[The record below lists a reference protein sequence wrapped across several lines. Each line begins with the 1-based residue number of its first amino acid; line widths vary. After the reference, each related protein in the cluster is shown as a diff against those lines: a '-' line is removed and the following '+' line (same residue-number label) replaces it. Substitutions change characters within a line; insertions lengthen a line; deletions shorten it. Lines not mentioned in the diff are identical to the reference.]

1 MTALPSLTVK
11 GRRKSFCD
19 MAYVATQLPTLT
31 RVMMRVWKPKMKM
44 DSISGGIRQATTVHM
59 IFSTD
64 SLLFTWGDME
74 TVQKEDS
81 LSGPGISFTCSS
93 MTFLYRFLSTNLR
106 YS

>member
-1 MTALPSLTVK
+1 
-11 GRRKSFCD
+11 
-19 MAYVATQLPTLT
+19 MASVAIQLATLT
-31 RVMMRVWKPKMKM
+31 SVMMSVWKPKMKM
-44 DSISGGIRQATTVHM
+44 DSISGGIRQTTTVLM

-81 LSGPGISFTCSS
+81 VSGPGISFTCSS
-93 MTFLYRFLSTNLR
+93 MSFLHRFLSTNLR